1 MSQYFD
7 KDFTLFFKELEKNN
21 NKVWFDA
28 NRPRYEKNIKTPFF
42 NFIEA
47 LIDEVSKIDKDLLI
61 DPKAA
66 IFRINKDVRFSKDKS
81 PYKLHCSAAIAKGG
95 RKDHV
100 NPGFYLEFTANKI
113 AYYSGIY
120 MADTKTLKSIREYI
134 SDNNDEFNKLL
145 KDKKFKTTF
154 GELYGEKSKVLPKE
168 MKEIASTQPYI
179 YNKQFLLVKEW
190 KGSFITDKNLM
201 KELIQTFENGR
212 AMRAFLYEASIY

>member
-1 MSQYFD
+1 
-7 KDFTLFFKELEKNN
+7 
-21 NKVWFDA
+21 
-28 NRPRYEKNIKTPFF
+28 
-42 NFIEA
+42 
-47 LIDEVSKIDKDLLI
+47 
-61 DPKAA
+61 
-66 IFRINKDVRFSKDKS
+66 
-81 PYKLHCSAAIAKGG
+81 
-95 RKDHV
+95 
-100 NPGFYLEFTANKI
+100 
-113 AYYSGIY
+113 

-154 GELYGEKSKVLPKE
+154 GELHGEKSKVLPKE

-190 KGSFITDKNLM
+190 KGSFITDNNLM